1 MANTRRK
8 RRMTSRRRPAPASGR
23 FLLRV
28 PPRLHATLQE
38 AARVAGL
45 SLNEYCVRRLASPG
59 SGLAL
64 EEGAGTLVSRA
75 ADIAGPALIGVIL
88 YGSWMRGDA
97 TAASDVD
104 ALIVVDPNLTLSR
117 ELYRAWDAA
126 PVTWGM
132 AVVDPHFAHLPG
144 DDPSGLWGEVALDG
158 VVLFE
163 RGLQVSSLLVR
174 VRSDIAAGRLIRRV
188 AHGQPYWTVAA

>member
-1 MANTRRK
+1 
-8 RRMTSRRRPAPASGR
+8 MTSRRQLASGR

-28 PPRLHATLQE
+28 PPGLHAALQE

-45 SLNEYCVRRLASPG
+45 SLNEFCVRRLATPG

-75 ADIAGPALIGVIL
+75 ADIAGAALIGVIL

-104 ALIVVDPNLTLSR
+104 ALIVVDQSLALSR

-126 PVTWGM
+126 PVTWG
-132 AVVDPHFAHLPG
+132 AAAVDPHFAHLPG

-163 RGLQVSSLLVR
+163 RGLRVSSLLVR
-174 VRSDIAAGRLIRRV
+174 VRRNIAAGRLIRHV
-188 AHGQPYWTVAA
+188 VHGQPYWTVAA

>member
-1 MANTRRK
+1 
-8 RRMTSRRRPAPASGR
+8 
-23 FLLRV
+23 V
-28 PPRLHATLQE
+28 PPRLHAALQE

-45 SLNEYCVRRLASPG
+45 SLNECCVRRLASPG
-59 SGLAL
+59 SGLTL
-64 EEGAGTLVSRA
+64 EAGAGTLVSRA

-104 ALIVVDPNLTLSR
+104 ALIVVDSSLALSR

-126 PVTWGM
+126 PVTGGT
-132 AVVDPHFAHLPG
+132 AAVDPHFAHVPG

-163 RGLQVSSLLVR
+163 
-174 VRSDIAAGRLIRRV
+174 
-188 AHGQPYWTVAA
+188 

>member
-1 MANTRRK
+1 MTKNRV
-8 RRMTSRRRPAPASGR
+8 TSRQRPARASGR
-23 FLLRV
+23 FLLRL
-28 PPRLHATLQE
+28 PPGLHATLQE

-45 SLNEYCVRRLASPG
+45 SLNEYCVRRLATPG
-59 SGLAL
+59 SGLTL
-64 EEGAGTLVSRA
+64 EAGAGALVTRA

-88 YGSWMRGDA
+88 YGSWMRGDQ
-97 TAASDVD
+97 TAASDID
-104 ALIVVDPNLTLSR
+104 ALLVVGPSLPLSR

-126 PVTWGM
+126 PVTWGT
-132 AVVDPHFAHLPG
+132 AAVDPHFAHVPG

-163 RGLQVSSLLVR
+163 RGLRVSSLLAR
-174 VRSDIAAGRLIRRV
+174 VRRDIAAGRLIRRV

>member
-1 MANTRRK
+1 
-8 RRMTSRRRPAPASGR
+8 MTSKRRPARASGR

-28 PPRLHATLQE
+28 PPGLHAALQE

-45 SLNEYCVRRLASPG
+45 SLNEWCMRRLATPG
-59 SGLAL
+59 SGFTL

-88 YGSWMRGDA
+88 YGSWIRGEA
-97 TAASDVD
+97 TATSDVD
-104 ALIVVDPNLTLSR
+104 ALIVVDPRLTLSR
-117 ELYRAWDAA
+117 ELYRAWDEV
-126 PVTWGM
+126 PVTWGT
-132 AVVDPHFAHLPG
+132 AAVDPHFAHLPG

-163 RGLQVSSLLVR
+163 RGLRLSSLLVR
-174 VRSDIAAGRLIRRV
+174 VRRDIAAGRLIRRV